1 MGFVLTG
8 SSLGALIRGRLHG
21 RDFMR
26 RVAADARWGN
36 SPEALL
42 RNLSH
47 PESGREDQLNIRS
60 FSLRRENPAERVRQ
74 TLTKP
79 GGIFGYSSWLSY
91 ALSSDSR
98 LELEPANT
106 P

>member
-8 SSLGALIRGRLHG
+8 NSLGALIRGRLHG

-42 RNLSH
+42 RNL
-47 PESGREDQLNIRS
+47 RIRK
-60 FSLRRENPAERVRQ
+60 A
-74 TLTKP
+74 
-79 GGIFGYSSWLSY
+79 GGKIS
-91 ALSSDSR
+91 
-98 LELEPANT
+98 
-106 P
+106 